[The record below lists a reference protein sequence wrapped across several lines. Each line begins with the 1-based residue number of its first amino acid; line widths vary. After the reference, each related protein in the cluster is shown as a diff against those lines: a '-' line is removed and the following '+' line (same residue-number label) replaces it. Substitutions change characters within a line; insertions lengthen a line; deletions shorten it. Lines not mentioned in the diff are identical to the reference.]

1 MAYFLVMGGLALTVC
16 FTFGWIVWR
25 MLRWAFARL
34 GRRAPAGRKK
44 KTAARASQG
53 RQAAAKASARASSK
67 APSKEKG
74 RASSSRR
81 DAAAAGKDAARRDKK
96 AEPSPPWR
104 LTMALAPLRGAWPL
118 AVLLAALY
126 GGGRLVAHGM
136 VARPQHAPDAF
147 RQLVEAVGWGA
158 MALIGVALVGLLAS
172 WRCRRH
178 A

>member
-16 FTFGWIVWR
+16 VTFGWAVWR
-25 MLRWAFARL
+25 MLRWACARL
-34 GRRAPAGRKK
+34 GRSTPSGGRR
-44 KTAARASQG
+44 KTAARASKG
-53 RQAAAKASARASSK
+53 RRGAAKSTSRASSK
-67 APSKEKG
+67 APSRETEK
-74 RASSSRR
+74 APSRR
-81 DAAAAGKDAARRDKK
+81 DAAAAGNDAARRDKK

-104 LTMALAPLRGAWPL
+104 LTMALAPLQGTWPL
-118 AVLLAALY
+118 AVLLGVLY
-126 GGGRLVAHGM
+126 GGGRLVDHGM

-158 MALIGVALVGLLAS
+158 MALVGVALVGLLAS

>member
-1 MAYFLVMGGLALTVC
+1 MGGLALTVC

-44 KTAARASQG
+44 KTAARVSKG

-67 APSKEKG
+67 ATPRDKEK
-74 RASSSRR
+74 APSRR
-81 DAAAAGKDAARRDKK
+81 DAAAAGKDAARRDNK

-158 MALIGVALVGLLAS
+158 MALVGVALVGLLAS